1 MRFTRARYQRGSLIR
16 EKRKVGPDVWIFR
29 WREQTSQGRVKRKVV
44 VGTVEQYRSKAAA
57 QNATETLRI
66 DANRETWTPSTVE
79 QLVAHY
85 TERELPSKAHSTQG
99 VYGSYIRTWVLPC
112 WGNRSLSEVKTVAVE
127 EWLKGLPLANGSK
140 AKVRNVMHAL
150 FNHAMRHEWAEKNP
164 ITLVRQSAKR
174 LRTPDVLDVDETK
187 ALLSELKDPFWT
199 MVFLAAAT
207 GLRVSEILGMKWQD
221 VIFDTLEIHL
231 SRAIVDGV
239 VGGMKTEA
247 SRKPVPLDSAL
258 AEVLLDWRAR
268 TPYNRDD
275 DWLFASPEK
284 LGRQPYWPDSALR
297 KAVRPG
303 AVRAG
308 IVKHIGWHTFR
319 HSFAT
324 LLKANGED
332 VKVVQESLR
341 HANSRITLDV
351 YTQGLMPTKRQAQGR
366 VVKSLLAPNGPTPGR
381 LLPQVL
387 ENKCRRVAQLVRALP

>member
-1 MRFTRARYQRGSLIR
+1 MRFTRARYQQGSLIR
-16 EKRKVGPDVWIFR
+16 EERKVGPDVWIFR
-29 WREQTSQGRVKRKVV
+29 WREQTPEGRVKRKVV

-57 QNATETLRI
+57 QKAAEALR
-66 DANRETWTPSTVE
+66 ANINKETWMPSTVE
-79 QLVAHY
+79 QLVTHY
-85 TERELPSKAHSTQG
+85 TERELPSKAHTTRA
-99 VYGSYIRTWVLPC
+99 VYGSYIRTWVVPH
-112 WGNRSLSEVKTVAVE
+112 WGVRSVSDVKTVAVE

-174 LRTPDVLDVDETK
+174 LRTPDVLDVDEIK
-187 ALLSELKDPFWT
+187 ALLSELEDPFWT
-199 MVFLAAAT
+199 MVFLAATT
-207 GLRVSEILGMKWQD
+207 GLRVSELLGLKWKD
-221 VIFDTLEIHL
+221 ISFDTLEIHL

-239 VGGMKTEA
+239 VGDMKTEA
-247 SRKPVPLDSAL
+247 SRKPLALDSAL
-258 AEVLLDWRAR
+258 AEVLVDWRGR
-268 TPYNRDD
+268 TPYNRDE
-275 DWLFASPEK
+275 DWVFASPEK
-284 LGRQPYWPDSALR
+284 LGQQPYWPDSALR
-297 KAVRPG
+297 KAVRPA

-366 VVKSLLAPNGPTPGR
+366 VVKSLLAPNGPTPATS
-381 LLPQVL
+381 
-387 ENKCRRVAQLVRALP
+387 VAASA

>member
-1 MRFTRARYQRGSLIR
+1 MRFTRARYQQGSLIR
-16 EKRKVGPDVWIFR
+16 EERKVGPDIWIFR
-29 WREQTSQGRVKRKVV
+29 WREQTPEGRVKRKVV
-44 VGTVEQYRSKAAA
+44 LGTVEQFRSKGAA
-57 QNATETLRI
+57 QKAAGAFRATI
-66 DANRETWTPSTVE
+66 NKETWVPSTVE
-79 QLVAHY
+79 QLVTHY
-85 TERELPSKAHSTQG
+85 RERELPSKAHSTRA
-99 VYGSYIRTWVLPC
+99 VYESYIRTWVVPH
-112 WGNRSLSEVKTVAVE
+112 WGVRSVWDVKTVAVE
-127 EWLKGLPLANGSK
+127 EWLRGLPLANGSK

-174 LRTPDVLDVDETK
+174 LRTPDVLDVDEIQ
-187 ALLSELKDPFWT
+187 ALLSELEDPFWT
-199 MVFLAAAT
+199 MVFLAATT
-207 GLRVSEILGMKWQD
+207 GLRVSELLGLKWSD
-221 VIFDTLEIHL
+221 IHFDTLEIHL

-239 VGGMKTEA
+239 VGEMKTEA
-247 SRKPVPLDSAL
+247 SRKPLALDSGL
-258 AEVLLDWRAR
+258 AQVLVDWCGR
-268 TPYNRDD
+268 TPYNRDE
-275 DWLFASPEK
+275 DWIFASPEK

-297 KAVRPG
+297 RAVRPA

-366 VVKSLLAPNGPTPGR
+366 VVKSLLAPEWPHAAN
-381 LLPQVL
+381 V
-387 ENKCRRVAQLVRALP
+387 C

>member
-1 MRFTRARYQRGSLIR
+1 MRFTRARYQQGSLIR
-16 EKRKVGPDVWIFR
+16 EERKVGPDVWIFR
-29 WREQTSQGRVKRKVV
+29 WREQTPEGRVKRKVV
-44 VGTVEQYRSKAAA
+44 VGTVEQYRSKGAA
-57 QNATETLRI
+57 QKAAEALRVDI
-66 DANRETWTPSTVE
+66 NRETWMPSTVE
-79 QLVAHY
+79 QLVTHY
-85 TERELPSKAHSTQG
+85 TERELPSKAHTTRA
-99 VYGSYIRTWVLPC
+99 VYGSYIRTWVVPH
-112 WGNRSLSEVKTVAVE
+112 WGVRSVSDVKTVAVE

-187 ALLSELKDPFWT
+187 ALLSKLENPFWT
-199 MVFLAAAT
+199 MVFLAATT
-207 GLRVSEILGMKWQD
+207 GLRVSELLGLKWKD
-221 VIFDTLEIHL
+221 ISFDTLEIHL

-239 VGGMKTEA
+239 VGDMKTEA
-247 SRKPVPLDSAL
+247 SHKPLALDSAL
-258 AEVLLDWRAR
+258 AEVLVDWRGR
-268 TPYNRDD
+268 TPSNCDE
-275 DWLFASPEK
+275 DWVFASPEK
-284 LGRQPYWPDSALR
+284 LGQQPYWPDSALR
-297 KAVRPG
+297 KAVRPA

-366 VVKSLLAPNGPTPGR
+366 VVKSLLAPNGPTPATS
-381 LLPQVL
+381 
-387 ENKCRRVAQLVRALP
+387 VAASA